1 MFTEIA
7 SVGTSSGVQIYDL
20 RRGTKLG
27 QCVGVAVGARQSFGM
42 SDTWLA
48 AVNEKKAMC
57 HVYIL
62 NRGDSSSKLAFP
74 FPEEISCVQVLDG
87 GKYLA
92 AGAKSGRIMI
102 WATGSGRMLGTWDA
116 HYGAVTALASSDSVL
131 VSGGEDAAVHVWVL
145 SQVLDQLAHGDKA
158 VGPIVSI
165 NEHTMAISVI
175 DISQAG
181 ILAGRGR
188 IYTAGRDQTCKQ
200 WRIHV
205 GHDGEQF
212 VGRAELLATFLYSAA
227 VNDIVVD
234 AGETRIFAATSSGLY
249 QTELYVYAKASPD
262 SIKSK
267 AELVALGG
275 TSDAVYSET
284 HVQYATA
291 EADIAAVGLNHDG
304 TLLVTGAREGTVRVW
319 DTSSRQCLRTIS
331 DKQLSGGITQVSIR
345 LAPPQLGGPQ
355 AQAQVGLQ
363 RPEAIAEAMVA
374 PRVSSINFAP
384 LQRLMR
390 NSATAESTVFEATVK
405 MQLAGGRE
413 NMAAFDA
420 QLCCAEPY
428 SETGRADMRLLE
440 ALQPTDGTAKQ
451 QQLQQQL
458 EQLQRHSAR
467 TRALN
472 DELYQSAVTE
482 WLSARQGKI

>member
-7 SVGTSSGVQIYDL
+7 SVGTGSGVQIYDL

-74 FPEEISCVQVLDG
+74 LPEEISCIQVLDG

-131 VSGGEDAAVHVWVL
+131 VSGGEDAAVHVWIL

-165 NEHTMAISVI
+165 NEHTMAISAI
-175 DISQAG
+175 HISQAG
-181 ILAGRGR
+181 VLAGRGR

-200 WRIHV
+200 WCVRV
-205 GHDGEQF
+205 AHDGERF

-227 VNDIVVD
+227 VNDIAVD

-249 QTELYVYAKASPD
+249 QTELYAYAKVSPD
-262 SIKSK
+262 SIK

-304 TLLVTGAREGTVRVW
+304 TLLVTGAREGAVRVW

-331 DKQLSGGITQVSIR
+331 DKQLSGGVTQVSIG

-355 AQAQVGLQ
+355 AQAQAGLQ
-363 RPEAIAEAMVA
+363 RPEAMTETMVA

-390 NSATAESTVFEATVK
+390 SSATGESTAFEAAVK

-413 NMAAFDA
+413 DMAAFDA
-420 QLCCAEPY
+420 QLCCTEPY
-428 SETGRADMRLLE
+428 SETGRADMRLLD
-440 ALQPTDGTAKQ
+440 ALRPADGTAKQ

-472 DELYQSAVTE
+472 DELYQSTVTE
-482 WLSARQGKI
+482 WLSARQSKV

>member
-1 MFTEIA
+1 MFTEIV
-7 SVGTSSGVQIYDL
+7 SVGTNNGVQLYDL

-27 QCVGVAVGARQSFGM
+27 QCVGVAVSARQSFGM
-42 SDTWLA
+42 CDTWLA

-74 FPEEISCVQVLDG
+74 LPEEISCIQVLDG

-116 HYGAVTALASSDSVL
+116 HYGAVTALDSSDSVL
-131 VSGGEDAAVHVWVL
+131 VSGGEDAAVHVWIL

-158 VGPIVSI
+158 VSPIVSI
-165 NEHTMAISVI
+165 NEHTMPISAIH
-175 DISQAG
+175 ISQAG
-181 ILAGRGR
+181 ILAGHGR
-188 IYTAGRDQTCKQ
+188 IYTAARDQTCKQ
-200 WRIHV
+200 WCIRT

-212 VGRAELLATFLYSAA
+212 VGRAELLATFLYSTA
-227 VNDIVVD
+227 VNDIAVD
-234 AGETRIFAATSSGLY
+234 AGETRIFVATSNGLY
-249 QTELYVYAKASPD
+249 QTELYAYAKVTPD

-267 AELVALGG
+267 PELVALGG
-275 TSDAVYSET
+275 TSDAVYSEN

-291 EADIAAVGLNHDG
+291 EVDIAAVELSHDG
-304 TLLVTGAREGTVRVW
+304 TLLVTGAREGAVRVW

-331 DKQLSGGITQVSIR
+331 DKQLSGGVTQLSIR
-345 LAPPQLGGPQ
+345 LAPLQLGGPR

-363 RPEAIAEAMVA
+363 RPEAMTEAMVA
-374 PRVSSINFAP
+374 PRISSISFAP

-390 NSATAESTVFEATVK
+390 NSVTVETTAFEAAVK

-413 NMAAFDA
+413 DMAAFDA
-420 QLCCAEPY
+420 QLCRAEPY
-428 SETGRADMRLLE
+428 SETGHADVRLLE
-440 ALQPTDGTAKQ
+440 ALRPADGTAKQ

-482 WLSARQGKI
+482 WLNARQGKA